1 MGAQMNP
8 LFESALITAIIAS
21 TIRGTTP
28 ILLAALGESYVER
41 SGLLNLGIEGMMV
54 AGAFSA
60 FAVALK
66 LNSLFYGWLVAAA
79 VGLTLGLVFGI
90 LAITLRVNQ
99 IVVGLG
105 LTIFAHSMSS
115 FLHRVIFGN
124 QFPILFGAG
133 GTNEIP
139 LLARIPFVGQAL
151 FNQHWLV
158 YLTFSMVPV
167 LYVTMYKTRF
177 GLRVRAVGETPGAAD
192 ASGVSVYRIRYYSI
206 LFGGLMAGF
215 GGAFMALGDLAFFV
229 PDMIMGRGYIA
240 IVVVMLGKWH
250 PVKVCCGGL
259 LFGFALALTSAL
271 QVAGIKISP
280 DLILMMPYLTV
291 LVALLLFA
299 RSTNLPSSLCTPYKR
314 GEDGKM

>member
-1 MGAQMNP
+1 
-8 LFESALITAIIAS
+8 
-21 TIRGTTP
+21 
-28 ILLAALGESYVER
+28 
-41 SGLLNLGIEGMMV
+41 
-54 AGAFSA
+54 
-60 FAVALK
+60 
-66 LNSLFYGWLVAAA
+66 
-79 VGLTLGLVFGI
+79 
-90 LAITLRVNQ
+90 
-99 IVVGLG
+99 
-105 LTIFAHSMSS
+105 
-115 FLHRVIFGN
+115 
-124 QFPILFGAG
+124 
-133 GTNEIP
+133 
-139 LLARIPFVGQAL
+139 
-151 FNQHWLV
+151 
-158 YLTFSMVPV
+158 MVPV

-192 ASGVSVYRIRYYSI
+192 TAGVSVYRIRYYSI

-291 LVALLLFA
+291 LVALLIFA

-314 GEDGKM
+314 GGSGD

>member
-1 MGAQMNP
+1 MNA
-8 LFESALITAIIAS
+8 LFESALISALCAS

-28 ILLAALGESYVER
+28 ILLAALGEAYVER

-54 AGAFSA
+54 AGAFSS
-60 FAVALK
+60 FVVALK
-66 LNSLFYGWLVAAA
+66 MNSLFSGFVFAAA

-90 LAITLRVNQ
+90 LTITLGANQ

-105 LTIFAHSMSS
+105 LTIFARSMCS

-133 GTNEIP
+133 GTSEIP
-139 LLARIPFVGQAL
+139 FISQVPVIGQAL

-158 YLTFSMVPV
+158 YLTFSMVPIMYI
-167 LYVTMYKTRF
+167 LMYKTRF
-177 GLRVRAVGETPGAAD
+177 GLRVRAVGETPRAAD
-192 ASGVSVYRIRYYSI
+192 ACGVNVYRTRYYAI
-206 LFGGLMAGF
+206 LLGGLLASL
-215 GGAFMALGDLAFFV
+215 GGAFLALGDLAFFV

-240 IVVVMLGKWH
+240 IVVVMLGKWN
-250 PVKVCCGGL
+250 PVRVCLGGL

-280 DLILMMPYLTV
+280 DFILMTPYLVVIVT
-291 LVALLLFA
+291 LLFFA
-299 RSTNLPSSLCTPYKR
+299 RSTNLPAALCIPYQR
-314 GEDGKM
+314 ENR

>member
-1 MGAQMNP
+1 MNDI
-8 LFESALITAIIAS
+8 FEPALITTIIAS

-28 ILLAALGESYVER
+28 ILLAALGEAYVER

-54 AGAFSA
+54 AGAFSS
-60 FAVALK
+60 FAAALQWD
-66 LNSLFYGWLVAAA
+66 SLLGGFLAAGA

-90 LAITLRVNQ
+90 LTITLRANQ

-139 LLARIPFVGQAL
+139 VLARIPLIGQAF

-158 YLTFSMVPV
+158 YMTFALVPL
-167 LYVTMYKTRF
+167 LYVLMYRTRF
-177 GLRVRAVGETPGAAD
+177 GLRVRAVGETPRAAD
-192 ASGVSVYRIRYYSI
+192 SCGVNVHRIRYCTI

-215 GGAFMALGDLAFFV
+215 AGAYMALGDLAFFV
-229 PDMIMGRGYIA
+229 PEMNMGRGYIA
-240 IVVVMLGKWH
+240 IVVVMLGKWN
-250 PVKVCCGGL
+250 PANVCWGAL

-271 QVAGIKISP
+271 QIVGIDISP
-280 DLILMMPYLTV
+280 NFILMLPYLV
-291 LVALLLFA
+291 VIGALLLFA
-299 RSTNLPSSLCTPYKR
+299 RSSNLPSSLSLPYNHGR
-314 GEDGKM
+314 D

>member
-1 MGAQMNP
+1 MNA
-8 LFESALITAIIAS
+8 LFESALISALCAS

-28 ILLAALGESYVER
+28 ILLAALGEAYVER

-54 AGAFSA
+54 AGAFSS
-60 FAVALK
+60 FVVALK
-66 LNSLFYGWLVAAA
+66 MNSLFSGFVFAAA

-90 LAITLRVNQ
+90 LTITLGANQ

-105 LTIFAHSMSS
+105 LTIFARSMCS

-133 GTNEIP
+133 GTSEIP
-139 LLARIPFVGQAL
+139 FISQVPVIGQAL

-158 YLTFSMVPV
+158 YLTFSMVPIMYI
-167 LYVTMYKTRF
+167 LMYKTRF
-177 GLRVRAVGETPGAAD
+177 GLRVRAVGETPRAAD
-192 ASGVSVYRIRYYSI
+192 ACGVNVYRTRYYAI
-206 LFGGLMAGF
+206 LLGGLLASL
-215 GGAFMALGDLAFFV
+215 GGAFLALGDLAFFV

-240 IVVVMLGKWH
+240 IVVVMLGKWN
-250 PVKVCCGGL
+250 PVRVCLGGL

-280 DLILMMPYLTV
+280 DFILMTPYLVVIVT
-291 LVALLLFA
+291 LLLFA
-299 RSTNLPSSLCTPYKR
+299 RSTNLPAALCIPYQR
-314 GEDGKM
+314 ENR

>member
-1 MGAQMNP
+1 MNA
-8 LFESALITAIIAS
+8 LFESALITAICAS

-28 ILLAALGESYVER
+28 ILLAALGETYSER

-54 AGAFSA
+54 AGAFSS
-60 FAVALK
+60 FVVALK
-66 LNSLFYGWLVAAA
+66 MNSLFSGFFFAAV

-90 LAITLRVNQ
+90 LTITLGVNQ

-105 LTIFAHSMSS
+105 LTIFSHSMCS

-133 GTNEIP
+133 GTSEIP
-139 LLARIPFVGQAL
+139 LLSRLPVIGQAL

-158 YLTFSMVPV
+158 YLTFSMVPIMYI
-167 LYVTMYKTRF
+167 LMYKTRF
-177 GLRVRAVGETPGAAD
+177 GLRVRAVGEAPRAAD
-192 ASGVSVYRIRYYSI
+192 ACGVNVYRTRFYAI
-206 LFGGLMAGF
+206 LLGGLLASL
-215 GGAFMALGDLAFFV
+215 GGAFLALGDLAFFV

-240 IVVVMLGKWH
+240 IVVVMLGKWN
-250 PVKVCCGGL
+250 PVRVCFGGL

-280 DLILMMPYLTV
+280 DFILMTPYLVVMIT
-291 LVALLLFA
+291 LLIFA
-299 RSTNLPSSLCTPYKR
+299 RSTNLPSALCIPYQR
-314 GEDGKM
+314 ENR